1 MDLTR
6 RLVNFTR
13 RCRNEPPAKYTQVV
27 EAAGRDELPIRLH
40 PRRIYLLGSPA
51 KWVILECP
59 CGHGH
64 QIQLNL
70 AHPDRAQ
77 WALLVEDGKG
87 PSLRPSIDVRAERRC
102 HFWLRD
108 GIVDW
113 A

>member
-6 RLVNFTR
+6 WLINLTR
-13 RCRNEPPAKYTQVV
+13 RLRDESPAKYTKVV
-27 EAAGRDELPIRLH
+27 EAPRRDELPTRLH
-40 PRRIYLLGSPA
+40 PRRIYVLGSPA

-59 CGHGH
+59 CGRGH
-64 QIQLNL
+64 QIQLNV

-77 WALLVEDGKG
+77 WALILEDGTG

-102 HFWLRD
+102 HFWLRQ
-108 GIVDW
+108 GIVHW